1 MGKLIMPTY
10 TGADIIAQLAK
21 KAGIKYVF
29 GIPGHGNVN
38 IFDALKDLYPD
49 IEVIAVKHEQW
60 GGHMADGYFRANRR
74 IPAIVTTSVGPG
86 ATNLATALA
95 TAYVDSSTFI
105 AITGQIQTYLFGMGI
120 FQEIERKNW
129 VDYVNAMNH
138 LVKRSW
144 LVTSVRQLQRVFLN
158 ALKEAL
164 SGRPG
169 PVLIDLPMDVQV
181 EETDIELED
190 PSKYLPTGRVY
201 PDSIAIKRAAELLLN
216 AQRPLILIGGGVVMS
231 GATEELIKVA
241 EFLGAPVICSF
252 RGDAKGGFPEDHELY
267 AFHPGNIGSLVG
279 NELAREADVILAIGV
294 TFSDETTSS
303 YVRGVTFNIPPTKL
317 IHIDI
322 DPHEIGK
329 NYPVEIGIVGDAK
342 ASLEM
347 LYKALVELGV
357 KRDWRSSQWYKRLME
372 LKERWLSEIEELRS
386 KAPLGIPNIVK
397 ILREELPK
405 DAIITLSAGLPQ
417 EIFSQQWITYY
428 PGTFIS
434 SGGFSTMGFALPAAM
449 GAKLARPDKK
459 VAAIEGDGSFLMNNV
474 ELATAKQYEIPI
486 IVVVLNNYG
495 WVSIRDLQIRSF
507 KERVFTTEFR
517 DRSGRLYTVDFE
529 MIAKAYG
536 VEYIRATSV
545 DEVRQGIRKLLNL
558 ETPSVLEIPVETRFP
573 YSGTKAYGYWDIP
586 SKHLRK

>member
-1 MGKLIMPTY
+1 MPIY
-10 TGADIIAQLAK
+10 AGADIVAQLAK
-21 KAGIKYVF
+21 RAGIRYVF

-38 IFDALKDLYPD
+38 IFDAFKDLYPD
-49 IEVIAVKHEQW
+49 VEVIAVKHEQW

-95 TAYVDSSTFI
+95 TAYVDSSAFI

-181 EETDIELED
+181 EEIDIELED

-201 PDSIAIKRAAELLLN
+201 PDPIAIKRAAELLLK
-216 AQRPLILIGGGVVMS
+216 AERPLILIGGGVVMS
-231 GATEELIKVA
+231 GATEELVKVA
-241 EFLGAPVICSF
+241 EFLGSPVICSF

-279 NELAREADVILAIGV
+279 NELAKEADVILAVGV

-329 NYPVEIGIVGDAK
+329 NYPVEVGIVGDAK

-347 LYKALVELGV
+347 LYRALVELGV
-357 KRDWRSSQWYKRLME
+357 KKDWRSSQWYRRFRE

-386 KAPLGIPNIVK
+386 KAPMGIPNMVK

-405 DAIITLSAGLPQ
+405 DTIITLSAGLPQ
-417 EIFSQQWITYY
+417 EIFSQQWIAYY

-434 SGGFSTMGFALPAAM
+434 SGGFSTMGFALPAAI
-449 GAKLARPDKK
+449 GAKLARPERR
-459 VAAIEGDGSFLMNNV
+459 VVAIEGDGSFLMNNM
-474 ELATAKQYEIPI
+474 ELATARQYEIPI
-486 IVVVLNNYG
+486 MVVVLNNYG
-495 WVSIRDLQIRSF
+495 WISIRDLQIRSF

-517 DRSGRLYTVDFE
+517 DRRGRLYTVDFE
-529 MIAKAYG
+529 KIAKAYG

-545 DEVRQGIRKLLNL
+545 EEVRQGIRKLLNL
-558 ETPSVLEIPVETRFP
+558 DTPSVLEIPVETRYP

-586 SKHLRK
+586 SKHMRR